1 MINVVLIY
9 TPSLTVGSFAVEG
22 LVDPVL
28 SLSDGLGE
36 ELVVNFGT
44 NQSLHFS
51 ILKGDITGIL
61 RVSIRTFDFSL
72 FAKFHGVGQAGLAEL
87 METLS

>member
-1 MINVVLIY
+1 MDYYLTGQTVGVFAYRTSEVVNVVLID

-22 LVDPVL
+22 LVDLVL

-36 ELVVNFGT
+36 ELIVNLGT

-61 RVSIRTFDFSL
+61 
-72 FAKFHGVGQAGLAEL
+72 
-87 METLS
+87 